1 MPVTHSLNVSAV
13 RVGYRARREY
23 LGGSKSR
30 PVFAARY
37 VRQWKALFEIFRRR
51 HVMECEVMLAK
62 YESRVNE
69 YGYSLLD
76 FNNITA
82 AAKLDHI
89 RIRL

>member
-1 MPVTHSLNVSAV
+1 
-13 RVGYRARREY
+13 
-23 LGGSKSR
+23 
-30 PVFAARY
+30 
-37 VRQWKALFEIFRRR
+37 
-51 HVMECEVMLAK
+51 MECEVMLAK